1 LVALSTDL
9 IIAEG
14 VEIEPALQIL
24 PRVVAVL
31 ESLLQIA
38 KCIAIASQLKTNL
51 LVLTIQKHDRSRARL
66 AVIIVIDDN
75 QKRILPFD
83 LERIHLLRNERRV
96 DRSARNGSKDLV
108 AETLSGSFIEN
119 FLTLRFRHRYDR
131 FSG

>member
-1 LVALSTDL
+1 MA
-9 IIAEG
+9 
-14 VEIEPALQIL
+14 IL
-24 PRVVAVL
+24 ER
-31 ESLLQIA
+31 LLQIP
-38 KCIAIASQLKTNL
+38 KYVPIARELKTNL
-51 LVLTIQKHDRSRARL
+51 LVLTIQKHDRSRVRL

-119 FLTLRFRHRYDR
+119 FLALRFRHRYDR